1 MSNVTQ
7 DINLATKSLALL
19 TGFMMLTA
27 CEPQTSN
34 EYLTYTITDDNKII
48 DIPAT
53 GELEATRS
61 TSITV
66 PAGIFEPQQI
76 SWMIDENSMVKKG
89 QVVAR
94 LNDNKYRFQSE
105 QEKNKKQQI
114 SLDETVKTKQLAVE
128 KSDISS
134 DQMLIKDELTIAD
147 EYTIEDFRLFSKNE
161 VIDKLNNKEYLQA
174 KLEHSDWQLDSYQTK
189 SSTEMQLLQ
198 LQQNEVSTK
207 LSMYLSS
214 LKKMAIEAPH
224 DGIFVLARNW
234 RGEKKKVGEM
244 VFPGSKFATIPDLS
258 EMQAKLLVLESESAN
273 LTVGSQVNLQL
284 DAYPNKPFQGKI
296 SRLDPVAK
304 TKQKGNPVK
313 YLQVTVALDETDSD
327 FMRPGD
333 QLSARII
340 LTHTEQGVLVPTS
353 ALIKQGDDLFV
364 PILEQGSRK
373 EKPVEIG
380 IRSGDFTQV
389 ISGLESGEQVIL
401 YSKESV
407 L

>member
-19 TGFMMLTA
+19 TGFMLLTA

-76 SWMIDENSMVKKG
+76 SWMIDENSVVKKG
-89 QVVAR
+89 QVVTR

-174 KLEHSDWQLDSYQTK
+174 KLDHSDWQLDSYQTK

-258 EMQAKLLVLESESAN
+258 EMHAKLLVLESESAN

-364 PILEQGSRK
+364 PILEQGGRK